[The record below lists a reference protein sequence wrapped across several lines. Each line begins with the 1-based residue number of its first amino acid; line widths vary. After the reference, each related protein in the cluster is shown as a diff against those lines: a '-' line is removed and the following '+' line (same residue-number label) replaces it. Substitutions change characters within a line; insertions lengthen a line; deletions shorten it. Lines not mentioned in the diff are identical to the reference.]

1 VEEADI
7 AGDTIREEAVEA
19 TYRVRVKCLGKAGA
33 VVRTA
38 EEARGVGAVGG
49 WAVTMRG
56 RGVFPPVEVEL
67 VVEVV
72 VAVLWK

>member
-1 VEEADI
+1 MEAAGT
-7 AGDTIREEAVEA
+7 AGDTTREEEVEA
-19 TYRVRVKCLGKAGA
+19 TYRVRVKCLGKAGGA
-33 VVRTA
+33 VHTA

-49 WAVTMRG
+49 WAVTVRG
-56 RGVFPPVEVEL
+56 RGAFPPVEVEL